1 MGWVENATPE
11 VEALSQWPTI
21 LAVCLVLSF
30 LSIVTVSM
38 RLWIRFKARGLAA
51 DDWMASLSMVF
62 ALIYSVLCIVRKCNI
77 NAFRPGTSDSDS
89 YRQRQNTDWDCQSPY
104 GQLQT

>member
-21 LAVCLVLSF
+21 LAVCVILSF

-38 RLWIRFKARGLAA
+38 RLWIRYTARGLAA
-51 DDWMASLSMVF
+51 DDWMAGLSMVF
-62 ALIYSVLCIVRKCNI
+62 ALVYSVLCIVRTWSI
-77 NAFRPGTSDSDS
+77 NMAIEWP
-89 YRQRQNTDWDCQSPY
+89 P
-104 GQLQT
+104 